1 MLFLMKIHWYLLD
14 SGRLQEQPAPT
25 GWPDGNLGAPGES
38 WFDIEEA
45 EPEELR
51 LFLAPLNLHPLL
63 LERCAAPANTP
74 GVVSYDRAVL
84 LEFPVSLEQEAP
96 APAFLLFLLQA
107 PVLVTI
113 RPCPLPALDDVIRGL
128 AANREADLH
137 HLAHIVYEILDALA
151 DLNVEAQI
159 EVRDRILRMA
169 QALSKDP
176 GKVSPGDLAALRWQ
190 VERLVSLIENQ
201 LYCVTNLNACDNEAL
216 QEPHRRAYIQDLVS
230 EAQIAQQGVYRL
242 EARVKDLYADYQ
254 MAGSDLV
261 EKRLRI
267 LTIVSAIT
275 LPLGLIAGLLGMNVG
290 GVPGTTAAYGF
301 LVVVL
306 LMVAIMALEFWYF
319 RRKGWF
325 D

>member
-1 MLFLMKIHWYLLD
+1 MKIHWYLLG
-14 SGRLQEQPAPT
+14 SGRLQEQPAPA
-25 GWPDGNLGAPGES
+25 GWPDGDLGGLGEH
-38 WFDIEEA
+38 WFDMEYA

-51 LFLAPLNLHPLL
+51 QFLAPLSLHPLM
-63 LERCAAPANTP
+63 LERCVAPANAP

-84 LEFPVSLEQEAP
+84 LEFPVGLEREAELP
-96 APAFLLFLLQA
+96 TYLLFVFQS

-113 RPCPLPALDDVIRGL
+113 RPCPLPALDDLIHGL
-128 AANREADLH
+128 IANREASVH
-137 HLAHIVYEILDALA
+137 HLAHVVYEIVDHLA

-159 EVRDRILRMA
+159 EVRDRILRTA
-169 QALSKDP
+169 QTLSENP

-190 VERLVSLIENQ
+190 VEKLVSLIENQ

-216 QEPHRRAYIQDLVS
+216 QEPHRKAYLQDLVS
-230 EAQIAQQGVYRL
+230 EAQIAQQGIYRL

-254 MAGSDLV
+254 MAGSDRV

-306 LMVAIMALEFWYF
+306 LMAAIMALEFWYF
-319 RRKGWF
+319 RRSGWF

>member
-1 MLFLMKIHWYLLD
+1 MKIHGYLLD
-14 SGRLQEQPAPT
+14 SGRLQEQPVSA
-25 GWPDGNLGAPGES
+25 GWPEREPGAAGES
-38 WFDIEEA
+38 WLDVEEA

-51 LFLAPLNLHPLL
+51 RFLTPLNLHPLL
-63 LERCAAPANTP
+63 LERCVAPANAP

-84 LEFPVSLEQEAP
+84 LEFPVRLEQGAEE
-96 APAFLLFLLQA
+96 PAFLLFVLQA

-113 RPCPLPALDDVIRGL
+113 RPCPLPALDDLIHGL
-128 AANREADLH
+128 IANREASIH
-137 HLAHIVYEILDALA
+137 HLAHIVYEILDHLA
-151 DLNVEAQI
+151 DLNVEGQI
-159 EVRDRILRMA
+159 EVRDQILRMA
-169 QALSKDP
+169 QTLSEDP
-176 GKVSPGDLAALRWQ
+176 AKVGAGDLAGLRWQ
-190 VERLVSLIENQ
+190 VEKLVALIENQ

-216 QEPHRRAYIQDLVS
+216 QEPHRKAYIQDLVS
-230 EAQIAQQGVYRL
+230 EAQIAQQGIYRL

-254 MAGSDLV
+254 MAGSDRV

-306 LMVAIMALEFWYF
+306 LMAVIMALEFWYF

>member
-1 MLFLMKIHWYLLD
+1 VKIHGYLL
-14 SGRLQEQPAPT
+14 SAGRLQEQPIPA
-25 GWPDGNLGAPGES
+25 GWPAGDLGALGES
-38 WFDIEEA
+38 WLDVEEA

-51 LFLAPLNLHPLL
+51 PFLAPLNLHPLL
-63 LERCAAPANTP
+63 LERCVASAHAP

-84 LEFPVSLEQEAP
+84 LEFPVSLEREAELP
-96 APAFLLFLLQA
+96 AYLLFLFQS

-113 RPCPLPALDDVIRGL
+113 RPCPLPALDDLIHGL
-128 AANREADLH
+128 RANQEASLH
-137 HLAHIVYEILDALA
+137 HLAHVVYEIIDQLA

-169 QALSKDP
+169 RALSEDP

-190 VERLVSLIENQ
+190 VDRLVSLIENQ

-216 QEPHRRAYIQDLVS
+216 QEPHRKAYLQDLVS
-230 EAQIAQQGVYRL
+230 EAQIAQQGIYRL

-254 MAGSDLV
+254 MAGSDRV

-306 LMVAIMALEFWYF
+306 LMAVVTALEFWYF
-319 RRKGWF
+319 KRKGWF

>member
-1 MLFLMKIHWYLLD
+1 MKIHWYRLV
-14 SGRLQEQPAPT
+14 SGRLQEQPAPP
-25 GWPDGNLGAPGES
+25 GGPHGELAALGES
-38 WFDIEEA
+38 WLDVEEA

-51 LFLAPLNLHPLL
+51 SLLAPLNLHPLL
-63 LERCAAPANTP
+63 VERCLAQANAP
-74 GVVSYDRAVL
+74 GVVAYDRAL
-84 LEFPVSLEQEAP
+84 LMTFPAGLGQVVEGP
-96 APAFLLFLLQA
+96 AYLLFILQT

-113 RPCPLPALDDVIRGL
+113 RSCPLPALDDLIHSL
-128 AANREADLH
+128 MANQEASLH

-151 DLNVEAQI
+151 DLHVEAEI

-169 QALSKDP
+169 ETLSEDP
-176 GKVSPGDLAALRWQ
+176 AKVSLGDLAALRWQ
-190 VERLVSLIENQ
+190 VEKLVSLIENQ

-216 QEPHRRAYIQDLVS
+216 QEPHRKAYIQDLVS
-230 EAQIAQQGVYRL
+230 EAQIAQQGIYRL

-254 MAGSDLV
+254 MAGNDRV

-275 LPLGLIAGLLGMNVG
+275 LPLGLMAGLLGMNVG

-306 LMVAIMALEFWYF
+306 LMAAITALEFWYF